1 MEVNSDYSQ
10 VHTDPTVLGV
20 LASVCTKLKEYVRS
34 RVLLDV
40 FFRALDS
47 LVLLSIMSQ
56 PRIFSVKS
64 VLKSDTKVHQAL
76 FQSRS

>member
-1 MEVNSDYSQ
+1 MEVKSDYSP
-10 VHTDPTVLGV
+10 VHTDPTFLGV

-34 RVLLDV
+34 RVLLDA
-40 FFRALDS
+40 FFLALDS
-47 LVLLSIMSQ
+47 LVLLSIVSR

-64 VLKSDTKVHQAL
+64 VLKSDTKARQAL

>member
-1 MEVNSDYSQ
+1 MTIAQCIRTQHFWEFLR
-10 VHTDPTVLGV
+10 PF
-20 LASVCTKLKEYVRS
+20 ALKEYVRS
-34 RVLLDV
+34 RVLLDA

-64 VLKSDTKVHQAL
+64 VLKSDTKARQAL